1 MVHVSRRRPYCLVS
15 CQFVCQILAYF
26 LVSEL
31 SHVTRRWPVWAV
43 ENKPFPHYGT
53 KLMALVILAQITETA
68 SKKYSLRS
76 KSLIISF

>member
-1 MVHVSRRRPYCLVS
+1 MLVVVGHIVSFPV
-15 CQFVCQILAYF
+15 VCQILAYF

-31 SHVTRRWPVWAV
+31 SHATRRWPVWAV
-43 ENKPFPHYGT
+43 ENKHFPHYGT

-68 SKKYSLRS
+68 SKKHSLVRS